1 MFGKKKNVEVAQV
14 ESTEANENAI
24 SNKETEGLSQG
35 QIVRRRF
42 VRHRGAMIGL
52 FTIISIVLFTYSASG
67 LQLGNE
73 KNPIT
78 IPGWWNYSITDLPE
92 LRYGDDC
99 PGGSTGCP
107 TLDLNPFDVSPV
119 GSLSSLE
126 GDGTK
131 LTASIL
137 GIPQLNVGEQVVITG
152 AMPDKFNG
160 TFEVL
165 EVTEYDFALK
175 SSITGVPDDLSAAK
189 IGNYR
194 FGLGKHPFGQDDIGR
209 DYFALVMRGAEQSIM
224 VMLIIG
230 FLGGVIG
237 TVVGAVAGY
246 FRGRID
252 GFLMRVVDLFTTIPV
267 ILIGAV
273 IGFRVGNLGVA
284 VLAVFLGLFAWIG
297 LARLVRG
304 EFLSLRER
312 EFVDAARVA
321 GASHAR
327 IIFKHILPN
336 AVGIIIVAVT
346 LSMSG
351 AILLETGLS
360 YLGFGVVSPDV
371 SLGSLISQYQDSF
384 STRPWLFWWPGLF
397 IIAIALCI
405 NFIGDGL
412 RDAFDPRQR
421 RRISKKDR
429 ELAKTAAKASA

>member
-1 MFGKKKNVEVAQV
+1 MFGKKKAEVV
-14 ESTEANENAI
+14 LDNENSESNENAI

-52 FTIISIVLFTYSASG
+52 FTLITIVLFTYTASG
-67 LQLGNE
+67 LHLGNE

-78 IPGWWNYSITDLPE
+78 IPGWWHYSISDLPE
-92 LRYGDDC
+92 LRYGDAC
-99 PGGSTGCP
+99 PDGSTGCP
-107 TLDLNPFDVSPV
+107 SLDLNPFDVTPV
-119 GSLSSLE
+119 ASIAGLE

-131 LTASIL
+131 VVAT
-137 GIPQLNVGEQVVITG
+137 LNGYNALKVGEQVVISG
-152 AMPDKFNG
+152 VMPDSFNG
-160 TFEVL
+160 TFTVT
-165 EVTEYDFALK
+165 EVTEYDFTY
-175 SSITGVPDDLSAAK
+175 SSTATGSPDDVSSASA
-189 IGNYR
+189 GNYF
-194 FGLGKHPFGQDDIGR
+194 FGLGEHPFGQDDIGR
-209 DYFALVMRGAEQSIM
+209 DYFSLVMRGAEQSIM

-230 FLGGVIG
+230 FLGGLIG

-273 IGFRVGNLGVA
+273 IGFKVGNLGVV
-284 VLAVFLGLFAWIG
+284 VLAIFLGLFGWIG

-321 GASHAR
+321 GASHRR

-384 STRPWLFWWPGLF
+384 ATRPWLFWWPGLF

-429 ELAKTAAKASA
+429 AQAKLAAKVSA

>member
-1 MFGKKKNVEVAQV
+1 MFGKKKAAATAETLSS
-14 ESTEANENAI
+14 ESNENAI

-52 FTIISIVLFTYSASG
+52 FTLISIVLFTYSASG
-67 LQLGNE
+67 LHLGNE

-78 IPGWWNYSITDLPE
+78 IPGWWHYSINDMPE
-92 LRYGDDC
+92 LRYGDAC
-99 PGGSTGCP
+99 PDGSTGCP
-107 TLDLNPFDVSPV
+107 TLDLNPFDVTPV
-119 GSLSSLE
+119 GTIASLE
-126 GDGTK
+126 GDGSK
-131 LTASIL
+131 VLVSLYGVNAL
-137 GIPQLNVGEQVVITG
+137 KAGDQVVISG
-152 AMPDKFNG
+152 VKPESFNG
-160 TFEVL
+160 TFTITEA
-165 EVTEYDFALK
+165 TEYDFTFESTA
-175 SSITGVPDDLSAAK
+175 SGTPDDVSSASV
-189 IGNYR
+189 GTMQ
-194 FGLGKHPFGQDDIGR
+194 FGLGEHPFGQDDIGR

-230 FLGGVIG
+230 FLGGLIG

-273 IGFRVGNLGVA
+273 IGFKVGNLGVV
-284 VLAVFLGLFAWIG
+284 VLAVFLGLFGWIG

-321 GASHAR
+321 GASHSR

-384 STRPWLFWWPGLF
+384 ATRPWLFWWPGLF
-397 IIAIALCI
+397 IISIALCV

-429 ELAKTAAKASA
+429 DQAKTADKVSA